1 MTKRFG
7 SLRALDHVSLRLE
20 PGEFHAILGEN
31 GAGKSTLVKC
41 IMGYYRPDEGMILI
55 NNQPVTID
63 NPGTAHEMGIG
74 MVYQHFTLIPNMTVI
89 ENLVMSRPQLP
100 FVLDWYAEKKE
111 LALFMESMPFQ
122 VPLEGTVGMLAAG
135 EKQKLE
141 ILKQLYLKSN
151 ILILDE
157 PTSVLTPE
165 EGDEIL
171 SLMRQMCE
179 EKQLSILMITHRFR
193 EVVDFADTVTIL
205 RRGKLIG
212 SEKISALTTHQ
223 MAEMMIGSK
232 THPFPSSEGKGWV
245 TARERQ
251 AIPKRTRKLE
261 IENIRV
267 AGDRETIVVEDLSIA
282 VGAGEIV
289 GIAGVSGN
297 GQKEFLEVLAGQ
309 RSLLSGRI
317 KINGAH
323 YTATRREILRNKFH
337 AIPEEPLQNACVGH
351 MSVCENMAFRH
362 FDRPPH
368 SIAGWL
374 LNTFA
379 LKRTAHSLI
388 ESYRIQTTSPDTPL
402 RNLSGGNIQRVVLAR
417 ELSGEVEVLIVANP
431 CLGLDFSATD
441 EIRAQIMKVRNKGSA
456 VLLVSEELD
465 EILELS
471 DRIVVMRNG
480 KLVYQTTADAID
492 LSVIGH
498 HMAGHS

>member
-41 IMGYYRPDEGMILI
+41 IMGYYRPDEGKILI
-55 NNQPVTID
+55 SNQPVTID

-141 ILKQLYLKSN
+141 ILKQLYLKSK

-171 SLMRQMCE
+171 SLLRQMSK

-205 RRGKLIG
+205 RRGKSIG
-212 SEKISALTTHQ
+212 SEKVSALTTHQ
-223 MAEMMIGSK
+223 MAEMMIGSRM
-232 THPFPSSEGKGWV
+232 V
-245 TARERQ
+245 ITARERQ

-289 GIAGVSGN
+289 GIAGVAGN

-309 RSLLSGRI
+309 RSLLSGTI
-317 KINGAH
+317 KIRGAH
-323 YTATRREILRNKFH
+323 YAATRREILQNKFH
-337 AIPEEPLQNACVGH
+337 VLPEEPLQNACVGY
-351 MSVCENMAFRH
+351 MSVCENMAFRF

-379 LKRTAHSLI
+379 LKQTAHSLI
-388 ESYRIQTTSPDTPL
+388 ERYHIQTMSPDTPL

-480 KLVYQTTADAID
+480 KLVYQTTADSID